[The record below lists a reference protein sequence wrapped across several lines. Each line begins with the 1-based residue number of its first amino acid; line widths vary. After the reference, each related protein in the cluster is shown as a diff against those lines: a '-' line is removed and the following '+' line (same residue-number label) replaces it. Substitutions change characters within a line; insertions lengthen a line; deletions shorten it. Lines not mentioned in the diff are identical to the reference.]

1 MEEEAAHK
9 SSSPA
14 SSAVVARGGSRG
26 GGSGGGDRCGG
37 GGERWGVFRDK
48 GSGRMMGGDSIGD
61 KGTGRM
67 NRAEDFVQKALVRQG
82 WNASHITSPP
92 TSQSITQ
99 STVREVL
106 YTNYERLVSQQLTV
120 VVLMGPDNDV
130 VWSVLQL
137 HPRKV
142 QKIGSGISLFVL
154 SRNVMNKKTPGF
166 FVARTDG
173 TVVDFAI
180 KKCFAGLPKGDETS
194 WRCIMNRLT
203 ASGDFPRHKHQ
214 MMKEGQEASVD
225 KNDEKILLDC
235 CWDAYE
241 GEEEDIKQMD
251 DGQGTCIHNHKQ
263 MKRAN
268 KKAQRLSGETRD
280 AWW

>member
-1 MEEEAAHK
+1 
-9 SSSPA
+9 
-14 SSAVVARGGSRG
+14 V
-26 GGSGGGDRCGG
+26 
-37 GGERWGVFRDK
+37 
-48 GSGRMMGGDSIGD
+48 
-61 KGTGRM
+61 
-67 NRAEDFVQKALVRQG
+67 
-82 WNASHITSPP
+82 
-92 TSQSITQ
+92 
-99 STVREVL
+99 
-106 YTNYERLVSQQLTV
+106 
-120 VVLMGPDNDV
+120 GPDNDV

-180 KKCFAGLPKGDETS
+180 KKCLAGLPKGDETS

-214 MMKEGQEASVD
+214 MMKEGQEGSVD
-225 KNDEKILLDC
+225 KNDEQVLLDC
-235 CWDAYE
+235 SWDAYE

-263 MKRAN
+263 MKRVN
-268 KKAQRLSGETRD
+268 KKAQRLSGQTRD